1 MHDDGYCSL
10 REAAASGPAFRA
22 MGSTCRG
29 PEMLARR
36 QERESGG
43 LASSSGVV
51 VGVGADLA
59 ALGGVVVG
67 VGADLAA
74 LGGVVVAVGA
84 DLAALRR
91 VVVGVR
97 ADLPTLR
104 GVVGASVGVFSRRIS
119 QVPAKG

>member
-1 MHDDGYCSL
+1 MCSPGD
-10 REAAASGPAFRA
+10 RSG
-22 MGSTCRG
+22 S
-29 PEMLARR
+29 PE
-36 QERESGG
+36 G

-51 VGVGADLA
+51 VGVRAELA

-67 VGADLAA
+67 VGAE
-74 LGGVVVAVGA
+74 
-84 DLAALRR
+84 LAALRR